1 MFLSISLNNS
11 IKSSDEAINIFTKT
25 IEKLKKIN
33 ENLYDIK
40 TSAREK
46 EEYYEIIAENT
57 IIQIQQN
64 KDIINKINAIIK

>member
-1 MFLSISLNNS
+1 MFLKTSLNNS

-33 ENLYDIK
+33 ENLYDIRA
-40 TSAREK
+40 SAKEK

-57 IIQIQQN
+57 ITKIQQN
-64 KDIINKINAIIK
+64 NDIINKINAIIK